1 MRIALGCDHAG
12 FPLKD
17 QVRQVLEGLGAQVS
31 DHGTHSAD
39 PVDFPDVAGRVCEA
53 VRGGAADRG
62 LLVCGT
68 GVGAAIAANKH
79 RGIRASV
86 CHEPYSARQG
96 VEHDDVNV
104 LCVGAWIVG
113 PAVVTEVVR
122 AFLDAR
128 FRGDDADF
136 ARRVAKL
143 HDLEQTEAAQ
153 PQP

>member
-12 FPLKD
+12 FPLKAH
-17 QVRQVLEGLGAQVS
+17 VRDVLEAHGAEVT

-39 PVDFPDVAGRVCEA
+39 PVDFPDVAGVVCDA
-53 VRGGAADRG
+53 VTGGSADRG

-79 RGIRASV
+79 PGIRATV

-104 LCVGAWIVG
+104 LCVGAWIIG
-113 PAVVTEVVR
+113 PAVAADVVR
-122 AFLDAR
+122 AFLGAQ
-128 FRGDDADF
+128 FASDDPDF
-136 ARRVAKL
+136 VRRVAKL
-143 HDLEQTEAAQ
+143 HALERSAGQLRQ
-153 PQP
+153 